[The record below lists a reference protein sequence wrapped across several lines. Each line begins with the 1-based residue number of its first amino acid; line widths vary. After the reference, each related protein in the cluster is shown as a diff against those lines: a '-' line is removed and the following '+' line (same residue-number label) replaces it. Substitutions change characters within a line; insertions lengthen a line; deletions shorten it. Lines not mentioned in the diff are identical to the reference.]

1 MKILIVGGG
10 TVGVSICSQLASEGH
25 NITLVDTNTT
35 MLTETANKYDVFG
48 VAGNGADISV
58 LRKAGADKADLLI
71 AVTSSDEIN
80 ILCCTAAKKLG
91 TKHTVARVRNP
102 EYNELMSLMKSDMN
116 LSLTINPELA
126 AAKEIYRMFR
136 FPSAT
141 KIDTFFKG
149 RVELA
154 QYAIKADSPL
164 CGITLNELRSKL
176 NVKFLVCAVLRGD
189 EAHIPS
195 GLFTLQAGDLI
206 CFTAP
211 EDEVTKLFKA
221 IGAYKHPVKN
231 ILIFGASRTTY
242 YLQSL
247 LKGKK
252 ISSTII
258 EKDPDKCREL
268 AEQFK
273 CTVICNDG
281 TKQELLAEEGLEN
294 KDAFL
299 ALSNIDEEN
308 AIVSMYAKTQNAKKV
323 ITMIHALSYV
333 DLFSGVG
340 LDSIVSPKSSTATFI
355 LRYIRSISNVHNDAE
370 IESLHRLLDGKVEA
384 LEFKIKEDIDGLTGI
399 PLKELKIKRGFLIAC
414 LLHDDKV
421 IIPTGDSIITPSD
434 TIIIVAV
441 KGQIHSIKEI
451 LK

>member
-10 TVGVSICSQLASEGH
+10 TVGASICSQLASEGH

-48 VAGNGADISV
+48 VVGNGADISV

-102 EYNELMSLMKSDMN
+102 EYNELMSLMKSEMN

-164 CGITLNELRSKL
+164 CGVTLNELRSKL

-247 LKGKK
+247 LKDKK

-258 EKDPDKCREL
+258 EKDPNKCREL

-333 DLFSGVG
+333 DLFSG
-340 LDSIVSPKSSTATFI
+340 F
-355 LRYIRSISNVHNDAE
+355 
-370 IESLHRLLDGKVEA
+370 
-384 LEFKIKEDIDGLTGI
+384 
-399 PLKELKIKRGFLIAC
+399 
-414 LLHDDKV
+414 
-421 IIPTGDSIITPSD
+421 
-434 TIIIVAV
+434 
-441 KGQIHSIKEI
+441 
-451 LK
+451 